1 MGDGVRQLRRLQEIA
16 ASLQQRPNALALLG
30 LGSVGQELHRLDEY
44 SDLDFFVLVEPGS
57 KAAYLNSLDW
67 LSCIHPI
74 AYAFKNTVDGYKL
87 LFADRIFCEFAVF
100 EPYELAGIPF
110 APGRVV
116 WKRETVDDSISQPK
130 NPPAAG
136 QPRDPDWLLGEALT
150 NLYIGLC
157 RYQRGELLSAQ
168 RFIQGYAVDRVI
180 ELSEYLDDSVM
191 VERDSFSP
199 ERRFEQRYPQ
209 FAARLAGFSQ
219 GYLRSPQSAREILA
233 FLGEYFPVNQAMA
246 QTILDLCANP
256 EI

>member
-1 MGDGVRQLRRLQEIA
+1 MGDGARQLRRLEEIA
-16 ASLQQRPNALALLG
+16 ASLKRCPDALALIG
-30 LGSVGQELHRLDEY
+30 LGSVGRELHRLDEY
-44 SDLDFFVLVEPGS
+44 SDLDFFVLVEPGF
-57 KAAYLNSLDW
+57 KAAYLDSLDW

-100 EPYELAGIPF
+100 ETHELAGVPF
-110 APGRVV
+110 APGRVI
-116 WKRETVDDSISQPK
+116 WKRETVDASINQPK
-130 NPPAAG
+130 NFQVAG

-157 RYQRGELLSAQ
+157 RYQRGEMLSAQ

-180 ELSEYLDDSVM
+180 ELSEYLGDPVV
-191 VERDSFSP
+191 VERDLFSP

-209 FAARLAGFSQ
+209 FAGRIAGFSQ
-219 GYLRSPQSAREILA
+219 GYLRSLQSAREILA
-233 FLGEYFPVNQAMA
+233 FLEEHFPVNQAMA
-246 QTILDLCANP
+246 QAILDLCANS

>member
-1 MGDGVRQLRRLQEIA
+1 MGDGARQIRRLDEIA
-16 ASLQQRPNALALLG
+16 ASLQQRPDALALIG
-30 LGSVGQELHRLDEY
+30 LGSVGRELQRLDAF

-57 KAAYLNSLDW
+57 KAAYLDSLDW
-67 LSCIHPI
+67 LSGIHPI

-100 EPYELAGIPF
+100 ETHELAGIPF

-116 WKRETVDDSISQPK
+116 WKRETVAESISQPG
-130 NPPAAG
+130 NFPAPG
-136 QPRDPDWLLGEALT
+136 HSRGLEWLLGEALT

-157 RYQRGELLSAQ
+157 RYQRGEWLSAQ

-180 ELSEYLDDSVM
+180 ELSEYLGDPVR

-209 FAARLAGFSQ
+209 FAGRLAGFIQ
-219 GYLRSPQSAREILA
+219 GYLRSPQSAREILG
-233 FLGEYFPVNQAMA
+233 FLVEHFPVNQAMA
-246 QTILDLCANP
+246 QAILDLCANS

>member
-1 MGDGVRQLRRLQEIA
+1 MGDGARQLRRLQEIA
-16 ASLQQRPNALALLG
+16 ASLQQRPDALALLG
-30 LGSVGQELHRLDEY
+30 LGSVGRDLHRLDEY
-44 SDLDFFVLVEPGS
+44 SDLDFFVLVELGS

-100 EPYELAGIPF
+100 ETHELAGIPF
-110 APGRVV
+110 APGWVI
-116 WKRETVDDSISQPK
+116 WKREIVDESISQPK
-130 NPPAAG
+130 NFPAAG
-136 QPRDPDWLLGEALT
+136 QPRDPDWLVGEALT

-168 RFIQGYAVDRVI
+168 RFIQGYALDRVI
-180 ELSEYLDDSVM
+180 ELSEYLGDPVM
-191 VERDSFSP
+191 VERDFFSP

-209 FAARLAGFSQ
+209 FTSRLAGFSQ

-233 FLGEYFPVNQAMA
+233 FLREHFQVNQAMA
-246 QTILDLCANP
+246 QAILDLCVNS